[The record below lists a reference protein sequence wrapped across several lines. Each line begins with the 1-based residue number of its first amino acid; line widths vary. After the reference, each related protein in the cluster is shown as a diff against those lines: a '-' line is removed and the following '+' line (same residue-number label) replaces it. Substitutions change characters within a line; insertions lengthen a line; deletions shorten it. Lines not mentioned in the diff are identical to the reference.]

1 MNQEQFLSMFPNFIK
16 ESPARTNV
24 RVQRYGCFGFDIV
37 PGEKEEYE
45 SFCKAMEENGFVR
58 YARCENLKDIFF
70 NTTYIKDDYVV
81 MVSHITV
88 HHKIW
93 VYGYPR
99 ELHTSISATE
109 SFEDVP
115 ILKHMELAR
124 HYGGDNYLSVAS
136 NLDMLDYKDY
146 LCALE
151 QAGFFKYVV
160 NEEGLGGTVFSA
172 TYTKD
177 EKVVTV
183 TYFAKTRKATISVC
197 PNLPL
202 SNHLWKPDLSDL
214 TQNAQTKLHML
225 QLTHMGN
232 SFVIQLKNG
241 HFIISDGGTW
251 DDIEY
256 LLEYL
261 ESLVPQGEKPIVEA
275 WVLSHA
281 HSDHVGALYSI
292 PDIEGRA
299 ERICV
304 EGVYFS
310 EPNDNVI
317 ALFPVCAA
325 EVIYT
330 KEAIKLLRRTDGEA
344 TSIYRPQTGQRYY
357 FDDVTMDIVHSQEH
371 LPIEEY
377 SGDINDSSTWVMFTI
392 EGQKCLFCGDG
403 ESGSQR
409 AVMRHYDEAYLELDV
424 FTLPHHGHHTRDE
437 FTDYIEVKTVLATVK
452 EQVPA
457 HRMAQNE
464 RLKKKAN
471 EWLVWGDGTKVLAFP
486 YKVGTYEVQ
495 EKYD

>member
-1 MNQEQFLSMFPNFIK
+1 MNQEQFLSMFPNLIK
-16 ESPARTNV
+16 ESPALTNV
-24 RVQRYGCFGFDIV
+24 RAQRYGCFGFDIV